1 MLNHKEDKW
10 QKFLFGVITI
20 INIFELIYFKVTGTL
35 TTGEFFIA
43 QMVWFYGT
51 ILLIDNIFVDVDDD
65 DDFK

>member
-1 MLNHKEDKW
+1 MSNRKEDRW
-10 QKFLFGVITI
+10 QRFLFIAITI
-20 INIFELIYFKVTGTL
+20 INIFELIYFKATGTL
-35 TTGEFFIA
+35 TTAEFFIA